1 MKMSRRLV
9 PIAALV
15 LLGAGIHS
23 SPAWSDGTVS
33 PGETRRFSQADDGD
47 GTEFYSSLLS
57 STDCRFIP
65 ADSSAEASAILGLG
79 ALNYTLTSYCSVFT
93 DFGITSASSGAE
105 TVLDATVSAE
115 VEWAGILFGA
125 SFLGSGASVTV
136 EMALIDM
143 SVSPPAGVPT
153 GQIQVVSKSQE
164 GASLIGLDVGGT
176 FVSGAR
182 TVSFPGKVVRGHN
195 YAIELRVTCELESG
209 ILGGDLGCIFQS
221 GDPFGLGLA
230 NADRF
235 AKWNSLSITVEQD
248 INERFDILEAKIDAL
263 DAKVDALDTKL
274 DEVLRLLHTPPGLRE
289 TDVTACQGLACGFPQ
304 NPRRRGQ

>member
-1 MKMSRRLV
+1 MKKSRGLLS
-9 PIAALV
+9 ILALV
-15 LLGAGIHS
+15 LGAVSYS

-33 PGETRRFSQADDGD
+33 PGETRNFTQADDGD
-47 GTEFYSSLLS
+47 GTEFHSSLLS

-65 ADSSAEASAILGLG
+65 ADSSAEASAVLALG
-79 ALNYTLTSYCSVFT
+79 AINYTLTSYCGVFT
-93 DFGITSASSGAE
+93 DFAITSASSGAE

-125 SFLGSGASVTV
+125 TFLGSGASVTI
-136 EMALIDM
+136 EMSLIDM
-143 SVSPPAGVPT
+143 SVSPSYGT
-153 GQIQVVSKSQE
+153 TMGQIQVISKSQE
-164 GASLIGLDVGGT
+164 GAELLGLDVGGT
-176 FVSGAR
+176 FVGGGR

-209 ILGGDLGCIFQS
+209 FVGGDLGCIFHT

-230 NADRF
+230 DGDRF
-235 AKWNSLSITVEQD
+235 AKWNKLSITVEQD

-263 DAKVDALDTKL
+263 DIKVDALDTKL

-289 TDVTACQGLACGFPQ
+289 TEVPACEGLACGFPQ
-304 NPRRRGQ
+304 SPRWRRP